1 MADEQ
6 KQQPDYVGHRA
17 RLRERFLMD
26 DGASMPD
33 YELLEL
39 LLTYAI
45 PRRDV
50 KPLAKKMMKT
60 FGTLGRVLHA
70 PTLELSEKCGATD
83 NVISLFH
90 LFTTCNMRISSKS
103 FADSG
108 KSVYTVWQNFIEY
121 CTNKIGYKEVEET
134 WAFFLNARMEVMHG
148 MQMSAG
154 TMHKSSVSIAKIIQ
168 EAVRHN
174 AVNVVLVHN
183 HPSGICAPSREDIAL
198 TRNIEED
205 LAIADLILFDHIIVT
220 SCEHFSFRA
229 HGYIENAKQKQM

>member
-1 MADEQ
+1 MADEI

-26 DGASMPD
+26 DGVSMPD

-50 KPLAKKMMKT
+50 KPIAKKLMKT

-70 PTLELSEKCGATD
+70 PTLELREKCNLSD

-90 LFTTCNMRISSKS
+90 LFITCNMRISNRC

-108 KSVYTVWQNFIEY
+108 KSVYSVWQNFIEY
-121 CTNKIGYKEVEET
+121 CADKIGYKEIEET
-134 WAFFLNARMEVMHG
+134 WAFFLSARMEVIKEV
-148 MQMSAG
+148 QLSAG
-154 TMHKSSVSIAKIIQ
+154 TMNQSSVSIAKIIH
-168 EAVRHN
+168 EAVKYN
-174 AVNVVLVHN
+174 ALNVVLAHN
-183 HPSGICAPSREDIAL
+183 HPSGICAPSGDDVSL
-198 TRNIEED
+198 TRNIEES
-205 LAIADLILFDHIIVT
+205 LAIADLVLFDHIIVT
-220 SCEHFSFRA
+220 PHDYFSMRA
-229 HGYIENAKQKQM
+229 HGYIENAKKQK